1 MTNLLRKLFIKDFN
15 NISNP
20 KIRQKHGLLA
30 SFVGAISNL
39 LLCVFK
45 IVIGLIV
52 QSMTIITDAVNNLTD
67 MGSCLVNI
75 LGFKISAKPAD
86 KEHPF
91 GHERIEYIAGLIICF
106 IIIGLAL
113 ILGYTSV
120 LKIINKDYTTYD
132 LTTFIV
138 AVIILVAAIIVKLWQ
153 GIFYKK
159 IAKLINSVSLKASGQ
174 DSINDVIST
183 SVVLIATILEFV
195 LQQYDVHLDAY
206 FSIAVALFII
216 IMGVKLAIE
225 TCNPL
230 IGITP
235 NHELVKSAVK
245 NIKEYEGVLGVHD
258 IMCHSYG
265 PTKVF
270 MTLHVEVDS
279 NISALVS
286 HDLIDNIENEVGNKY
301 GMIITIHMDPIET
314 KSEEINYLKEK
325 TQELLRNLD
334 NSFTFHDLRI
344 VKGDSH
350 TNVLFDVLASF
361 ESKITDEQIISYLKE
376 EYKKI
381 DPKYNLVIKID
392 HDYVE
397 D

>member
-381 DPKYNLVIKID
+381 DSKYNLVIKID

>member
-45 IVIGLIV
+45 IAIGLIV

-132 LTTFIV
+132 LTTFVV

-344 VKGDSH
+344 VKGDTH

>member
-344 VKGDSH
+344 VKGDTH